1 MCTEVSAKF
10 RLPGV
15 RAMLEEAGFSVVG
28 SWADRDERM
37 ALTLATAV

>member
-10 RLPGV
+10 RLPGL
-15 RAMLEEAGFSVVG
+15 RSMLEEAGFTVVG
-28 SWADRDERM
+28 GWADRDERM